1 MSSSGVSGGAPG
13 PWRVSGRVVLDA
25 SGAPV
30 FRGWRVEKV
39 GLTGRRF
46 SVLAD
51 DGSAW
56 SVRTIGVTVA
66 QLLVEGPG
74 GVLSLNRRAGSRDR
88 DVVFLG
94 DRPGSVD
101 SSGESGFRRLTEWPV
116 TSSCGTVSEPGEVRC
131 TCSAVRVVSTSHSS
145 RPPPNEM
152 STGASTRADTSFSA
166 RSDRY
171 QRRPTSAAATSPTT
185 INTRRISEQP
195 QPHRPPWLP
204 RPLRAPRPMSV
215 SCRTRASGAT
225 VRLRRRPATRTLGA

>member
-101 SSGESGFRRLTEWPV
+101 SSAESGFRASERRFVGRTRVRRGKLVLEIVGGSPDAAGVDGRLL
-116 TSSCGTVSEPGEVRC
+116 
-131 TCSAVRVVSTSHSS
+131 
-145 RPPPNEM
+145 
-152 STGASTRADTSFSA
+152 
-166 RSDRY
+166 
-171 QRRPTSAAATSPTT
+171 AAACAVCGHVDAS
-185 INTRRISEQP
+185 RD
-195 QPHRPPWLP
+195 
-204 RPLRAPRPMSV
+204 LRG
-215 SCRTRASGAT
+215 T
-225 VRLRRRPATRTLGA
+225 LRG